1 MNVTECLVKR
11 KSIRHFRNKE
21 IEDKFLFE
29 ILNAGIA
36 APSPKNIQPWRFK
49 IIRKGIEKNRILNS
63 LSFSLEGAKKEW
75 DNKNIIRKDIEA
87 AFESVRIMQMADIL
101 IFVFL
106 QIDKKD
112 NKNDGVQWELEA
124 TEKEV
129 TYIQAIGACIEN
141 MLLKATSLGIGS
153 LWLCDFLYG
162 YNAILEEMKI
172 ELPLI
177 GMVALGYPDE
187 IEKKIPKKE
196 RIDLN
201 ELIL

>member
-1 MNVTECLVKR
+1 MDVTECLAKR
-11 KSIRHFRNKE
+11 KSIRHFRNKK

-29 ILNAGIA
+29 ILNAGIV

-49 IIRKGIEKNRILNS
+49 IVSSGVEKNRILNI
-63 LSFSLEGAKKEW
+63 LKFSLETAKKEW
-75 DNKNIIRKDIEA
+75 DNKNIIRQDIEE
-87 AFESVRIMQMADIL
+87 AFESVRSMQMADVL

-106 QIDKKD
+106 QLDKID
-112 NKNDGVQWELEA
+112 NKNDGVQWELSA
-124 TEKEV
+124 TEKEA

-177 GMVALGYPDE
+177 GMVALGYTDE
-187 IEKKIPKKE
+187 IEEKIPKKK
-196 RIDLN
+196 RKDLN
-201 ELIL
+201 RLIL

>member
-201 ELIL
+201 GLIL